1 MPLTNE
7 KALERILRIS
17 IGFCLIAWGFWV
29 SGSYWMSY
37 TTPIYQIP
45 CWEWESFIS
54 HACLVERGIAI
65 AIIGLIP
72 LFTGVIGWCPL
83 KAILRIK

>member
-72 LFTGVIGWCPL
+72 MFTGVIGWCPL

>member
-1 MPLTNE
+1 
-7 KALERILRIS
+7 
-17 IGFCLIAWGFWV
+17 
-29 SGSYWMSY
+29 MSY

-65 AIIGLIP
+65 AIIGFIP
-72 LFTGVIGWCPL
+72 MFTGVIGWCPL

>member
-7 KALERILRIS
+7 KGLERILRIS

-29 SGSYWMSY
+29 SGGYWMSY